1 MLKREIAFI
10 NEKGILNVKEEK
22 MPRLKENEVQIR
34 VETSLISPGTEM
46 ARVIERRKK
55 ACDEACE
62 DVFGYS
68 IAGTV
73 VKIKGS
79 PRGLRPGMRVA
90 AMGTGANHANF
101 ANVPINLVVPIP
113 KNVTFAQA
121 PYACLGATS
130 LQAVRRTVP
139 QLGEFGI
146 VLGLGI
152 VGNLAAQE
160 YQLSGARII
169 GWEGYQNRIDIAKKC
184 GIANFANFKKD
195 DVVKVTK
202 KFAAPYGADFA
213 IFAFGGKTGDSFDN
227 VLSCM
232 KVSQDGHQMGRM
244 ILVGGC
250 EVTYSG
256 GAYTGNID
264 VRSASRTGA
273 GYHDSEYEYG
283 RDYPNAFIQFTT
295 QRNLREIV
303 ALIAEK
309 RLLVDPLTTHTM
321 PLAKVNDAADL
332 LVNTPD
338 QAMGIIMTMEH

>member
-1 MLKREIAFI
+1 MKRQIAVI
-10 NEKGILNVKEEK
+10 NEKGIINVKEET
-22 MPRLKENEVQIR
+22 MPRLKENEVQIK
-34 VETSLISPGTEM
+34 VEASLISPGTEM
-46 ARVIERRKK
+46 SRVIERRKK
-55 ACDEACE
+55 NVDPCE
-62 DVFGYS
+62 DIFGYS

-73 VKIKGS
+73 IKVKGA
-79 PRGLRPGMRVA
+79 PRGLKPGMRVA
-90 AMGTGANHANF
+90 AMGTGAKHANF

-113 KNVTFAQA
+113 KNVTFSQA

-130 LQAVRRTVP
+130 LQAVRRTIP
-139 QLGEFGI
+139 QLGELGI

-160 YQLSGARII
+160 YQLSGARVI
-169 GWEGYQNRIDIAKKC
+169 GWEGYQNRIDIAKQC

-195 DVVKVTK
+195 DVEKVTK
-202 KFAAPYGADFA
+202 KFTAPYGADFA
-213 IFAFGGKTGDSFDN
+213 LFAFGGKAGKSFDN
-227 VLSCM
+227 VLKCM

-256 GAYTGNID
+256 GAHTGNID

-283 RDYPNAFIQFTT
+283 KDYPNAFIQFTT
-295 QRNLREIV
+295 QRNLKEIV
-303 ALIAEK
+303 KLISEK

-321 PLAKVNDAADL
+321 PLSKVNDAADL
-332 LVNTPD
+332 LVNTPNK
-338 QAMGIIMTMEH
+338 AMGIILEMSH